1 MADQTKKAETKNQHF
16 VPQFYQRYFSMDKK
30 NIGTYIISSGKNIN
44 SAPIKNQ
51 SSGNYFYSDKME
63 IEKILGE
70 MEGLWKKVIDKV
82 IKSPK
87 GNLSREEKY
96 NLYAFTIIQL
106 GRTSAQANLIQEAV
120 NTRLC
125 TIAKKHLEILRNSEN
140 SDKYKDITDD
150 ELNHISFNFPYPA
163 VLALQTQFQLINTC
177 IDLQFKILI
186 NKTKVSFIT
195 SNNPAAKYSQF
206 LERMGVKNYAL
217 GSRGLQIFIPL
228 TPFIGVMFYDPK
240 CYKLGDRKKNYVE
253 LTQEKDIEELTNMH
267 DEWYKAWMASY
278 GPNEAGMSDEN
289 FLKTEELLKKYNQNT
304 SSKVNSNKKGDN
316 IKKEDS
322 SNNEKEKNS
331 NTNKENSNTKK
342 QSDTKQY
349 SQSEVIR
356 ITNQIQDQID
366 KLKTEKK
373 DYTELKNL
381 KDKWYEKWSVNGNTT
396 ADIPNELSSRTQTE
410 LNKYGIDIKKSENQN
425 GENID
430 ATDED
435 EAEDEDDGLGNPTI
449 LKLITG
455 ALDGIVGILF
465 WLPKMLLLVT
475 LYTAASIIGAIIGG
489 NFSIESIIFNQAIE
503 NPISLISVNFF
514 DKTGSDKDNTNKLIQ
529 ENIAT
534 WYIAIRNI
542 AITILVI
549 VAMYI
554 AIRMLLATTSEKKAQ
569 YKEILIYWV
578 QSLALIFV
586 LHYIMI
592 GIIAIND
599 ALVKALYKAGE
610 QVVAGKNNDIM
621 ETLFGNALKAIKI
634 TTSMAN
640 TFAYMVLCVVTI
652 MFFISYLKRMMTI
665 AFLITIAPL
674 VTVTYSI
681 DKIGDG
687 KSQAL
692 NAWLKEFSYTIL
704 IQPFHCITYLALG
717 SIGTK
722 LLTRNDNFADIFIGI
737 YFLSFI
743 LQSENIVRGIF
754 GIKPNNLG
762 NVIGEVALISA
773 VAGKMEGKTKGG
785 VQYTGDSSTNRFV
798 GGLER
803 SGGQKRTP
811 IRTASNQQPPTN
823 SSSQQAQTSSGE
835 DWYDNYSTTDAR
847 REELNNNPSRTTSE
861 NRELAGINNRTT
873 KQLKKRRLR
882 RAAVH
887 GYVGAS
893 LGVAAA
899 MAKMAIAVA
908 SGDGKAVLA
917 AGFSAKDSITKNMN
931 NAVERASQGDMVD
944 AYKLARKVSPDKDE
958 KYFKD
963 LAKGNISA
971 ANEQEQEFVDRLQK
985 HQNIMDKHG
994 KIDDKNLDN
1003 NTDTLLDNINNGDLD
1018 QHTTAYRAGRWLAR
1032 RKSA

>member
-1 MADQTKKAETKNQHF
+1 MKK
-16 VPQFYQRYFSMDKK
+16 
-30 NIGTYIISSGKNIN
+30 IS
-44 SAPIKNQ
+44 
-51 SSGNYFYSDKME
+51 
-63 IEKILGE
+63 
-70 MEGLWKKVIDKV
+70 
-82 IKSPK
+82 
-87 GNLSREEKY
+87 
-96 NLYAFTIIQL
+96 
-106 GRTSAQANLIQEAV
+106 
-120 NTRLC
+120 
-125 TIAKKHLEILRNSEN
+125 
-140 SDKYKDITDD
+140 
-150 ELNHISFNFPYPA
+150 
-163 VLALQTQFQLINTC
+163 
-177 IDLQFKILI
+177 KILI
-186 NKTKVSFIT
+186 ILITICMLTIASFTKDVRGATYDRGEIATLATTIQKAIDDNKV
-195 SNNPAAKYSQF
+195 
-206 LERMGVKNYAL
+206 
-217 GSRGLQIFIPL
+217 
-228 TPFIGVMFYDPK
+228 
-240 CYKLGDRKKNYVE
+240 
-253 LTQEKDIEELTNMH
+253 KDIVVKENLQGYVTSINNTATQQTGNTVEIDEETIN
-267 DEWYKAWMASY
+267 EVKRMA
-278 GPNEAGMSDEN
+278 
-289 FLKTEELLKKYNQNT
+289 EEQ
-304 SSKVNSNKKGDN
+304 G
-316 IKKEDS
+316 II
-322 SNNEKEKNS
+322 KNS
-331 NTNKENSNTKK
+331 TNTNKNNKVSLPEKVNPNDPNSPIRAPGSLNLVYPNDPMYKFYAGLINPKLTAKQISNQQEYIKK
-342 QSDTKQY
+342 QMDSTKDPALKVELQNKY
-349 SQSEVIR
+349 DELDKKKSEATV
-356 ITNQIQDQID
+356 
-366 KLKTEKK
+366 
-373 DYTELKNL
+373 
-381 KDKWYEKWSVNGNTT
+381 SSSGT
-396 ADIPNELSSRTQTE
+396 AEIPEE
-410 LNKYGIDIKKSENQN
+410 LNKSINDTLNKAREEES
-425 GENID
+425 
-430 ATDED
+430 DED

-610 QVVAGKNNDIM
+610 QVIAGKNNDIM

-785 VQYTGDSSTNRFV
+785 VQYTGDSATNRFV

-811 IRTASNQQPPTN
+811 IRTASNQQPPTKQPSTKQPPEKQPPKKSPEKQPSEKQPPEKSPEKEPPKQSPEKEPPTN
-823 SSSQQAQTSSGE
+823 SSSQQAPTSGGE

-861 NRELAGINNRTT
+861 NRELTGINNRTT

>member
-1 MADQTKKAETKNQHF
+1 MKK
-16 VPQFYQRYFSMDKK
+16 
-30 NIGTYIISSGKNIN
+30 IS
-44 SAPIKNQ
+44 
-51 SSGNYFYSDKME
+51 
-63 IEKILGE
+63 
-70 MEGLWKKVIDKV
+70 
-82 IKSPK
+82 
-87 GNLSREEKY
+87 
-96 NLYAFTIIQL
+96 
-106 GRTSAQANLIQEAV
+106 
-120 NTRLC
+120 
-125 TIAKKHLEILRNSEN
+125 
-140 SDKYKDITDD
+140 
-150 ELNHISFNFPYPA
+150 
-163 VLALQTQFQLINTC
+163 
-177 IDLQFKILI
+177 KILI
-186 NKTKVSFIT
+186 ILITICMLTIASFTKDVRGATYDRGEIATLATTIQKAIDDNKVKDIVVKENLQGYVTSINNTATQQTGNTVEIDEETINEVKRMAEEQGIIKNSTNTNKNNKVSL
-195 SNNPAAKYSQF
+195 P
-206 LERMGVKNYAL
+206 E
-217 GSRGLQIFIPL
+217 
-228 TPFIGVMFYDPK
+228 
-240 CYKLGDRKKNYVE
+240 
-253 LTQEKDIEELTNMH
+253 
-267 DEWYKAWMASY
+267 
-278 GPNEAGMSDEN
+278 
-289 FLKTEELLKKYNQNT
+289 
-304 SSKVNSNKKGDN
+304 KVNPNDPNSPIRAPGSLNLVYPNDPMYKFYAGLINPKLTAKQISNQQEN
-316 IKKEDS
+316 IKKQMDS
-322 SNNEKEKNS
+322 
-331 NTNKENSNTKK
+331 TKDPALK
-342 QSDTKQY
+342 VELQKKYDELDKKK
-349 SQSEVIR
+349 SEATV
-356 ITNQIQDQID
+356 
-366 KLKTEKK
+366 
-373 DYTELKNL
+373 
-381 KDKWYEKWSVNGNTT
+381 SSSGT
-396 ADIPNELSSRTQTE
+396 AEIPEE
-410 LNKYGIDIKKSENQN
+410 LNKSINDTLNKAREEES
-425 GENID
+425 
-430 ATDED
+430 DED

-621 ETLFGNALKAIKI
+621 ETLFVNALKAIKI

-717 SIGTK
+717 SIGTQ

-811 IRTASNQQPPTN
+811 IRTAPKQQPPTKQPPEKQPPKK
-823 SSSQQAQTSSGE
+823 SPEKEPPKKSPEKQPPTSSGD

-847 REELNNNPSRTTSE
+847 RETLNNNSSRTPAE
-861 NRELAGINNRTT
+861 NRELSGINNRTT

-958 KYFKD
+958 NYFKD

-994 KIDDKNLDN
+994 KIDDKKLDN
-1003 NTDTLLDNINNGDLD
+1003 HTDQLLDNINKGDLD

>member
-1 MADQTKKAETKNQHF
+1 MKK
-16 VPQFYQRYFSMDKK
+16 
-30 NIGTYIISSGKNIN
+30 IS
-44 SAPIKNQ
+44 
-51 SSGNYFYSDKME
+51 
-63 IEKILGE
+63 
-70 MEGLWKKVIDKV
+70 
-82 IKSPK
+82 
-87 GNLSREEKY
+87 
-96 NLYAFTIIQL
+96 
-106 GRTSAQANLIQEAV
+106 
-120 NTRLC
+120 
-125 TIAKKHLEILRNSEN
+125 
-140 SDKYKDITDD
+140 
-150 ELNHISFNFPYPA
+150 
-163 VLALQTQFQLINTC
+163 
-177 IDLQFKILI
+177 KILI
-186 NKTKVSFIT
+186 ILITTFMLVLSTIINGSKVEASSWQYVDQLQPVDT
-195 SNNPAAKYSQF
+195 SLSAAAAQQ
-206 LERMGVKNYAL
+206 GTTD
-217 GSRGLQIFIPL
+217 GSGLKEIKKK
-228 TPFIGVMFYDPK
+228 DPK
-240 CYKLGDRKKNYVE
+240 KIIELEKKSQIPGTARLGKKQDKLPEPK
-253 LTQEKDIEELTNMH
+253 TAEELKEIRETGQQIRENV
-267 DEWYKAWMASY
+267 ENAES
-278 GPNEAGMSDEN
+278 NEDG
-289 FLKTEELLKKYNQNT
+289 
-304 SSKVNSNKKGDN
+304 
-316 IKKEDS
+316 
-322 SNNEKEKNS
+322 
-331 NTNKENSNTKK
+331 
-342 QSDTKQY
+342 
-349 SQSEVIR
+349 
-356 ITNQIQDQID
+356 
-366 KLKTEKK
+366 
-373 DYTELKNL
+373 
-381 KDKWYEKWSVNGNTT
+381 
-396 ADIPNELSSRTQTE
+396 
-410 LNKYGIDIKKSENQN
+410 
-425 GENID
+425 
-430 ATDED
+430 D
-435 EAEDEDDGLGNPTI
+435 EAKDEDDGLGEPTI
-449 LKLITG
+449 LNLITG

-514 DKTGSDKDNTNKLIQ
+514 DRTGSDKDNTNKLIQ

-621 ETLFGNALKAIKI
+621 ETLFVNALKAIKI

-785 VQYTGDSSTNRFV
+785 VQYTGDSATNRFV

-811 IRTASNQQPPTN
+811 IRTASNQQPPTKQPSTKQPPTNQPPTN
-823 SSSQQAQTSSGE
+823 SSSQQAPTNQPPTNSSSQQAPTNQPPTNQPPTNSSSQQAPTSSGD

-994 KIDDKNLDN
+994 KIDDKKLDN
-1003 NTDTLLDNINNGDLD
+1003 HTDQLLDNINSGDLD

>member
-1 MADQTKKAETKNQHF
+1 MKK
-16 VPQFYQRYFSMDKK
+16 
-30 NIGTYIISSGKNIN
+30 IS
-44 SAPIKNQ
+44 
-51 SSGNYFYSDKME
+51 
-63 IEKILGE
+63 
-70 MEGLWKKVIDKV
+70 
-82 IKSPK
+82 
-87 GNLSREEKY
+87 
-96 NLYAFTIIQL
+96 
-106 GRTSAQANLIQEAV
+106 
-120 NTRLC
+120 
-125 TIAKKHLEILRNSEN
+125 
-140 SDKYKDITDD
+140 
-150 ELNHISFNFPYPA
+150 
-163 VLALQTQFQLINTC
+163 
-177 IDLQFKILI
+177 KILI
-186 NKTKVSFIT
+186 VLIIIIMISISSVICNNKVFAMQTYTKDQ
-195 SNNPAAKYSQF
+195 AKAKVDEIKALIKEAETNKIKAPGLENAKAIYSRVETNAIQ
-206 LERMGVKNYAL
+206 Y
-217 GSRGLQIFIPL
+217 GSD
-228 TPFIGVMFYDPK
+228 TVYD
-240 CYKLGDRKKNYVE
+240 NE
-253 LTQEKDIEELTNMH
+253 EKEIEEAIN
-267 DEWYKAWMASY
+267 
-278 GPNEAGMSDEN
+278 
-289 FLKTEELLKKYNQNT
+289 KYNQE
-304 SSKVNSNKKGDN
+304 KAKLN
-316 IKKEDS
+316 IKDTPKE
-322 SNNEKEKNS
+322 
-331 NTNKENSNTKK
+331 NTNKQSTNTKKDNNIVIYSQAEMTKLISDFDTAIQEMKDEGKDTYDITMKRQYWYDKWADNGYTTVETTKDEISKTKKMFENSNVKPRIVS
-342 QSDTKQY
+342 SDG
-349 SQSEVIR
+349 
-356 ITNQIQDQID
+356 
-366 KLKTEKK
+366 
-373 DYTELKNL
+373 
-381 KDKWYEKWSVNGNTT
+381 KDKGV
-396 ADIPNELSSRTQTE
+396 TE
-410 LNKYGIDIKKSENQN
+410 
-425 GENID
+425 ENI
-430 ATDED
+430 DED
-435 EAEDEDDGLGNPTI
+435 EAEDEDDGLGKPTI

-610 QVVAGKNNDIM
+610 QVIAGKNNDIM
-621 ETLFGNALKAIKI
+621 ETLFVNALKAIKI

-717 SIGTK
+717 SIGTQ

-811 IRTASNQQPPTN
+811 IRTASNQQPPTKQPSTKQPPEKQPPKKSPEKEPPKKSPEKQPPEKSPEKEPPTKEAPTNQAPTN
-823 SSSQQAQTSSGE
+823 SPSQQAPTSSGE

-861 NRELAGINNRTT
+861 NRELTGINNRTT

>member
-1 MADQTKKAETKNQHF
+1 MKK
-16 VPQFYQRYFSMDKK
+16 
-30 NIGTYIISSGKNIN
+30 IS
-44 SAPIKNQ
+44 
-51 SSGNYFYSDKME
+51 
-63 IEKILGE
+63 
-70 MEGLWKKVIDKV
+70 
-82 IKSPK
+82 
-87 GNLSREEKY
+87 
-96 NLYAFTIIQL
+96 
-106 GRTSAQANLIQEAV
+106 
-120 NTRLC
+120 
-125 TIAKKHLEILRNSEN
+125 
-140 SDKYKDITDD
+140 
-150 ELNHISFNFPYPA
+150 
-163 VLALQTQFQLINTC
+163 
-177 IDLQFKILI
+177 KILI
-186 NKTKVSFIT
+186 ILITICMLTIASFTKDVRGATYDRGEIATLATTIQKAIDDNKVKDIVVKENLQGYVTSINNTATQQTGNTVEIDEETINEVKRMAEEQGIIKNSTNTNKNNKVSL
-195 SNNPAAKYSQF
+195 P
-206 LERMGVKNYAL
+206 E
-217 GSRGLQIFIPL
+217 
-228 TPFIGVMFYDPK
+228 
-240 CYKLGDRKKNYVE
+240 
-253 LTQEKDIEELTNMH
+253 
-267 DEWYKAWMASY
+267 
-278 GPNEAGMSDEN
+278 
-289 FLKTEELLKKYNQNT
+289 
-304 SSKVNSNKKGDN
+304 KVNPNDPNSPIRAPGSLNLVYPNDPMYKFYAGLINPKLTAKQISNQQEN
-316 IKKEDS
+316 IKKQMDS
-322 SNNEKEKNS
+322 
-331 NTNKENSNTKK
+331 TKDPALK
-342 QSDTKQY
+342 VELQKKYDELDKKK
-349 SQSEVIR
+349 SEATV
-356 ITNQIQDQID
+356 
-366 KLKTEKK
+366 
-373 DYTELKNL
+373 
-381 KDKWYEKWSVNGNTT
+381 SSSGT
-396 ADIPNELSSRTQTE
+396 AEIPEE
-410 LNKYGIDIKKSENQN
+410 LNKSINDTLNKAREEES
-425 GENID
+425 
-430 ATDED
+430 DED

-717 SIGTK
+717 SIGTQ

-811 IRTASNQQPPTN
+811 IRTASNQQPPTKQPSTKQPPEKQPQKKSPEKQPQKKSPEKEPPTKSPEKEPPTKESPTNQPPTN
-823 SSSQQAQTSSGE
+823 SSSQQAPTSSGE

-861 NRELAGINNRTT
+861 NRELTGINNRTT

>member
-1 MADQTKKAETKNQHF
+1 MKK
-16 VPQFYQRYFSMDKK
+16 
-30 NIGTYIISSGKNIN
+30 IS
-44 SAPIKNQ
+44 
-51 SSGNYFYSDKME
+51 
-63 IEKILGE
+63 
-70 MEGLWKKVIDKV
+70 
-82 IKSPK
+82 
-87 GNLSREEKY
+87 
-96 NLYAFTIIQL
+96 
-106 GRTSAQANLIQEAV
+106 
-120 NTRLC
+120 
-125 TIAKKHLEILRNSEN
+125 
-140 SDKYKDITDD
+140 
-150 ELNHISFNFPYPA
+150 
-163 VLALQTQFQLINTC
+163 
-177 IDLQFKILI
+177 KILI
-186 NKTKVSFIT
+186 VLIIIIMISISSVICNNKVFAMQTYTKDQ
-195 SNNPAAKYSQF
+195 AKAKVD
-206 LERMGVKNYAL
+206 EIKAL
-217 GSRGLQIFIPL
+217 
-228 TPFIGVMFYDPK
+228 
-240 CYKLGDRKKNYVE
+240 
-253 LTQEKDIEELTNMH
+253 IEEAKTNKI
-267 DEWYKAWMASY
+267 KAPGLENAKAIYSRVETNAIQY
-278 GPNEAGMSDEN
+278 GSDTVYDNEE
-289 FLKTEELLKKYNQNT
+289 KEIEEAINKYNQE
-304 SSKVNSNKKGDN
+304 KAKLN
-316 IKKEDS
+316 IKDTPKE
-322 SNNEKEKNS
+322 
-331 NTNKENSNTKK
+331 NTNKQSTNTKKDNNIVIYSQAEMTKLISDFDTAIQEMKDQGKDTYDITMKRQYWYDKWADNGYTTVETTKDEISKTKKMFENSNVKPRIVS
-342 QSDTKQY
+342 SDG
-349 SQSEVIR
+349 
-356 ITNQIQDQID
+356 
-366 KLKTEKK
+366 
-373 DYTELKNL
+373 
-381 KDKWYEKWSVNGNTT
+381 KDKGV
-396 ADIPNELSSRTQTE
+396 TE
-410 LNKYGIDIKKSENQN
+410 
-425 GENID
+425 ENIYE
-430 ATDED
+430 DED
-435 EAEDEDDGLGNPTI
+435 EAEDEDDGLGKPTI

-621 ETLFGNALKAIKI
+621 ETLFVNALKAIKI

-717 SIGTK
+717 SIGTQ

-811 IRTASNQQPPTN
+811 IRTAPKQQPPTKQPPEKQPPTKQPPEKQPPKK
-823 SSSQQAQTSSGE
+823 SPEKEPPKKSPEKQPPTSSGD

-847 REELNNNPSRTTSE
+847 RETLNNNSSRTPAE
-861 NRELAGINNRTT
+861 NRELSGINNRTT

-958 KYFKD
+958 NYFKD

-994 KIDDKNLDN
+994 KIDDKKLDN
-1003 NTDTLLDNINNGDLD
+1003 HTDQLLDNINKGDLD

>member
-1 MADQTKKAETKNQHF
+1 MKK
-16 VPQFYQRYFSMDKK
+16 
-30 NIGTYIISSGKNIN
+30 IS
-44 SAPIKNQ
+44 
-51 SSGNYFYSDKME
+51 
-63 IEKILGE
+63 
-70 MEGLWKKVIDKV
+70 
-82 IKSPK
+82 
-87 GNLSREEKY
+87 
-96 NLYAFTIIQL
+96 
-106 GRTSAQANLIQEAV
+106 
-120 NTRLC
+120 
-125 TIAKKHLEILRNSEN
+125 
-140 SDKYKDITDD
+140 
-150 ELNHISFNFPYPA
+150 
-163 VLALQTQFQLINTC
+163 
-177 IDLQFKILI
+177 KILI
-186 NKTKVSFIT
+186 ILITICMLIIASFTKDVRGATYDKGEIAGLATEIQKAINDNKV
-195 SNNPAAKYSQF
+195 
-206 LERMGVKNYAL
+206 
-217 GSRGLQIFIPL
+217 
-228 TPFIGVMFYDPK
+228 
-240 CYKLGDRKKNYVE
+240 
-253 LTQEKDIEELTNMH
+253 KDIVVRQNLQLYVDSINNTATEQPGDTIEINEETIN
-267 DEWYKAWMASY
+267 EVKRMA
-278 GPNEAGMSDEN
+278 
-289 FLKTEELLKKYNQNT
+289 EEQ
-304 SSKVNSNKKGDN
+304 G
-316 IKKEDS
+316 II
-322 SNNEKEKNS
+322 KNS
-331 NTNKENSNTKK
+331 TNTNKNNKVSLPEKVNPNDPNSPIRAPGSLNLVYPNDPMYKFYAGLINPKLTAKQISNQQEYIKK
-342 QSDTKQY
+342 QMDSTKDPALKVELQKKY
-349 SQSEVIR
+349 DELDKKKSEATV
-356 ITNQIQDQID
+356 
-366 KLKTEKK
+366 
-373 DYTELKNL
+373 
-381 KDKWYEKWSVNGNTT
+381 SSSGT
-396 ADIPNELSSRTQTE
+396 AEIPEE
-410 LNKYGIDIKKSENQN
+410 LNKSINDTLNKAREEES
-425 GENID
+425 
-430 ATDED
+430 DED

-610 QVVAGKNNDIM
+610 QVIAGKNNDIM

-717 SIGTK
+717 SIGTQ

-785 VQYTGDSSTNRFV
+785 VQYTGDSATNRFM

-811 IRTASNQQPPTN
+811 IRTAQNQQPPRSQPSRNQPPRNQPQSNQPQSNQPPTN
-823 SSSQQAQTSSGE
+823 QPPTNQPPRNQPPTNQPPTNQPQNPPQAQPTSTPNGN
-835 DWYDNYSTTDAR
+835 DWYDNYSVTDAR
-847 REELNNNPSRTTSE
+847 RETLNNNPSRTPAE
-861 NRELAGINNRTT
+861 NRELSGINNRTT
-873 KQLKKRRLR
+873 QQLKKRRLR

-887 GYVGAS
+887 GYAGAS

-963 LAKGNISA
+963 LAKGNINA

-994 KIDDKNLDN
+994 KIDDKKIDDH
-1003 NTDTLLDNINNGDLD
+1003 TDQLLDNINHGDLD

>member
-1 MADQTKKAETKNQHF
+1 MKK
-16 VPQFYQRYFSMDKK
+16 
-30 NIGTYIISSGKNIN
+30 IS
-44 SAPIKNQ
+44 
-51 SSGNYFYSDKME
+51 
-63 IEKILGE
+63 
-70 MEGLWKKVIDKV
+70 
-82 IKSPK
+82 
-87 GNLSREEKY
+87 
-96 NLYAFTIIQL
+96 
-106 GRTSAQANLIQEAV
+106 
-120 NTRLC
+120 
-125 TIAKKHLEILRNSEN
+125 
-140 SDKYKDITDD
+140 
-150 ELNHISFNFPYPA
+150 
-163 VLALQTQFQLINTC
+163 
-177 IDLQFKILI
+177 KILI
-186 NKTKVSFIT
+186 ILITICMLTIASFTKDVRGATYDKGEIAGLATEIQKAINDNKV
-195 SNNPAAKYSQF
+195 
-206 LERMGVKNYAL
+206 
-217 GSRGLQIFIPL
+217 
-228 TPFIGVMFYDPK
+228 
-240 CYKLGDRKKNYVE
+240 
-253 LTQEKDIEELTNMH
+253 KDIVVRQNLQLYVDSINNTATEQPGDTIEINEETIN
-267 DEWYKAWMASY
+267 EVKRMA
-278 GPNEAGMSDEN
+278 
-289 FLKTEELLKKYNQNT
+289 EEQ
-304 SSKVNSNKKGDN
+304 G
-316 IKKEDS
+316 II
-322 SNNEKEKNS
+322 KNS
-331 NTNKENSNTKK
+331 TNTNKNNKVSLPEKVNPNDPNSPIRAPGSLNLVYPNDPMYKFYAGLINPKLTSKQISNQQEYIKK
-342 QSDTKQY
+342 QMDSTKDPALKVELQKKY
-349 SQSEVIR
+349 DELDKKKSEATV
-356 ITNQIQDQID
+356 
-366 KLKTEKK
+366 
-373 DYTELKNL
+373 
-381 KDKWYEKWSVNGNTT
+381 SSSGT
-396 ADIPNELSSRTQTE
+396 AEIPEE
-410 LNKYGIDIKKSENQN
+410 LNKSINDTLNKAREEES
-425 GENID
+425 
-430 ATDED
+430 DED

-475 LYTAASIIGAIIGG
+475 LYTAASIIGVIIGG
-489 NFSIESIIFNQAIE
+489 NFSIESIIFNQAID

-610 QVVAGKNNDIM
+610 QVIAGKNNDIM

-717 SIGTK
+717 SIGTQ

-811 IRTASNQQPPTN
+811 IRTASNQQPPTKQPPTKQPSTKQPPEKQPPKKSPEKQPSEKQPPEKSPEKQPPTNQPPTNQPPTN
-823 SSSQQAQTSSGE
+823 SSSQQSQTSSGE

-847 REELNNNPSRTTSE
+847 REELNNNPSRTNSE
-861 NRELAGINNRTT
+861 NRELTGINNRTT

>member
-1 MADQTKKAETKNQHF
+1 MKK
-16 VPQFYQRYFSMDKK
+16 
-30 NIGTYIISSGKNIN
+30 IS
-44 SAPIKNQ
+44 
-51 SSGNYFYSDKME
+51 
-63 IEKILGE
+63 
-70 MEGLWKKVIDKV
+70 
-82 IKSPK
+82 
-87 GNLSREEKY
+87 
-96 NLYAFTIIQL
+96 
-106 GRTSAQANLIQEAV
+106 
-120 NTRLC
+120 
-125 TIAKKHLEILRNSEN
+125 
-140 SDKYKDITDD
+140 
-150 ELNHISFNFPYPA
+150 
-163 VLALQTQFQLINTC
+163 
-177 IDLQFKILI
+177 KILI
-186 NKTKVSFIT
+186 ILITICMLTIASFTKDVRGATYDRGEIATLATTIQKAIDDNKVKDIVVKENLQGYVTSINNTATQQTGNTVEIDEETINEVKRMAEEQGIIKNSTNTNKNNKVSL
-195 SNNPAAKYSQF
+195 P
-206 LERMGVKNYAL
+206 E
-217 GSRGLQIFIPL
+217 
-228 TPFIGVMFYDPK
+228 
-240 CYKLGDRKKNYVE
+240 
-253 LTQEKDIEELTNMH
+253 
-267 DEWYKAWMASY
+267 
-278 GPNEAGMSDEN
+278 
-289 FLKTEELLKKYNQNT
+289 
-304 SSKVNSNKKGDN
+304 KVNPNDPNSPIRAPGSLNLVYPNDPMYKFYAGLINPKLTAKQISNQQEN
-316 IKKEDS
+316 IKKQMDS
-322 SNNEKEKNS
+322 
-331 NTNKENSNTKK
+331 TKDPALK
-342 QSDTKQY
+342 VELQKKYDELDKKK
-349 SQSEVIR
+349 SEATV
-356 ITNQIQDQID
+356 
-366 KLKTEKK
+366 
-373 DYTELKNL
+373 
-381 KDKWYEKWSVNGNTT
+381 SSSGT
-396 ADIPNELSSRTQTE
+396 AEIPEE
-410 LNKYGIDIKKSENQN
+410 LNKSINDTLNKAREEES
-425 GENID
+425 
-430 ATDED
+430 DED

-621 ETLFGNALKAIKI
+621 ETLFVNALKAIKI

-717 SIGTK
+717 SIGTQ

-811 IRTASNQQPPTN
+811 IRTAPKQQPPTKQPPEKQPPTKQPPEKQPPKK
-823 SSSQQAQTSSGE
+823 SPEKEPPKKSPEKQPPTSSGD

-847 REELNNNPSRTTSE
+847 RETLNNNSSRTPAE
-861 NRELAGINNRTT
+861 NRELSGINNRTT

-958 KYFKD
+958 NYFKD

-994 KIDDKNLDN
+994 KIDDKKLDN
-1003 NTDTLLDNINNGDLD
+1003 HTDQLLDNINKGDLD

>member
-1 MADQTKKAETKNQHF
+1 MKK
-16 VPQFYQRYFSMDKK
+16 
-30 NIGTYIISSGKNIN
+30 IS
-44 SAPIKNQ
+44 
-51 SSGNYFYSDKME
+51 
-63 IEKILGE
+63 
-70 MEGLWKKVIDKV
+70 
-82 IKSPK
+82 
-87 GNLSREEKY
+87 
-96 NLYAFTIIQL
+96 
-106 GRTSAQANLIQEAV
+106 
-120 NTRLC
+120 
-125 TIAKKHLEILRNSEN
+125 
-140 SDKYKDITDD
+140 
-150 ELNHISFNFPYPA
+150 
-163 VLALQTQFQLINTC
+163 
-177 IDLQFKILI
+177 KILI
-186 NKTKVSFIT
+186 VLIIIIMISISSVICNNKVFAMQTYTKDQ
-195 SNNPAAKYSQF
+195 AKAKVD
-206 LERMGVKNYAL
+206 EIKAL
-217 GSRGLQIFIPL
+217 
-228 TPFIGVMFYDPK
+228 
-240 CYKLGDRKKNYVE
+240 
-253 LTQEKDIEELTNMH
+253 IEEAKTNKI
-267 DEWYKAWMASY
+267 KAPGLENAKAIYSRVETNAIQY
-278 GPNEAGMSDEN
+278 GSDTVYDNEE
-289 FLKTEELLKKYNQNT
+289 KEIEEAINKYNQE
-304 SSKVNSNKKGDN
+304 KAKLN
-316 IKKEDS
+316 IKDTPKE
-322 SNNEKEKNS
+322 
-331 NTNKENSNTKK
+331 NTNKQSTNTKKDNNIVIYSQAEMTKLISDFDTAIQEMKDQGKDTYDITMKRQYWYDKWADNGYTTVETTKDEISKTKKMFENSNVKPRIVS
-342 QSDTKQY
+342 SDG
-349 SQSEVIR
+349 
-356 ITNQIQDQID
+356 
-366 KLKTEKK
+366 
-373 DYTELKNL
+373 
-381 KDKWYEKWSVNGNTT
+381 KDKGV
-396 ADIPNELSSRTQTE
+396 TE
-410 LNKYGIDIKKSENQN
+410 
-425 GENID
+425 ENID
-430 ATDED
+430 EDED
-435 EAEDEDDGLGNPTI
+435 EAEDEEDGLGKPTI

-621 ETLFGNALKAIKI
+621 ETLFVNALKAIKI

-640 TFAYMVLCVVTI
+640 TFAYMVLCIVTI

-717 SIGTK
+717 SIGTQ

-811 IRTASNQQPPTN
+811 IRTAPKQQPPTKQPPEKQPPTKQPPEKQPPKK
-823 SSSQQAQTSSGE
+823 SPEKEPPKKSPEKQPPTSSGD

-847 REELNNNPSRTTSE
+847 RETLNNNSSRTPAE
-861 NRELAGINNRTT
+861 NRELSGINNRTT

-958 KYFKD
+958 NYFKD

-994 KIDDKNLDN
+994 KIDDKKLDN
-1003 NTDTLLDNINNGDLD
+1003 HTDQLLDNINKGDLD

>member
-1 MADQTKKAETKNQHF
+1 MKK
-16 VPQFYQRYFSMDKK
+16 
-30 NIGTYIISSGKNIN
+30 IS
-44 SAPIKNQ
+44 
-51 SSGNYFYSDKME
+51 
-63 IEKILGE
+63 
-70 MEGLWKKVIDKV
+70 
-82 IKSPK
+82 
-87 GNLSREEKY
+87 
-96 NLYAFTIIQL
+96 
-106 GRTSAQANLIQEAV
+106 
-120 NTRLC
+120 
-125 TIAKKHLEILRNSEN
+125 
-140 SDKYKDITDD
+140 
-150 ELNHISFNFPYPA
+150 
-163 VLALQTQFQLINTC
+163 
-177 IDLQFKILI
+177 KILI
-186 NKTKVSFIT
+186 VLIIIIMISISSVICNNKVFAMQTYTKDQ
-195 SNNPAAKYSQF
+195 AKAKVDEIKALIKEAETNKIKAPELENAKAIYSRVETNAIQ
-206 LERMGVKNYAL
+206 Y
-217 GSRGLQIFIPL
+217 GSD
-228 TPFIGVMFYDPK
+228 TVYD
-240 CYKLGDRKKNYVE
+240 NE
-253 LTQEKDIEELTNMH
+253 EKEIEEAIN
-267 DEWYKAWMASY
+267 
-278 GPNEAGMSDEN
+278 
-289 FLKTEELLKKYNQNT
+289 KYNQE
-304 SSKVNSNKKGDN
+304 KAKLN
-316 IKKEDS
+316 IKDTPKE
-322 SNNEKEKNS
+322 
-331 NTNKENSNTKK
+331 NTNKQSTNTKKDNNIVIYSQAEMTKLISDFDTAIQEMKDQGKDTYDITMKRQYWYDKWADNGYTTVETTKDEISKTKKMFENSNVKPRIVS
-342 QSDTKQY
+342 SDG
-349 SQSEVIR
+349 
-356 ITNQIQDQID
+356 
-366 KLKTEKK
+366 
-373 DYTELKNL
+373 
-381 KDKWYEKWSVNGNTT
+381 KDKGV
-396 ADIPNELSSRTQTE
+396 TE
-410 LNKYGIDIKKSENQN
+410 
-425 GENID
+425 ENID
-430 ATDED
+430 
-435 EAEDEDDGLGNPTI
+435 EDEDDGLGKPTI

-621 ETLFGNALKAIKI
+621 ETLFVNALKAIKI

-717 SIGTK
+717 SIGTQ

-811 IRTASNQQPPTN
+811 IRTAPKQQPPTKQPPEKQPPTKQPPEKQPPKK
-823 SSSQQAQTSSGE
+823 SPEKEPPKKSPEKQPPTSSGD

-847 REELNNNPSRTTSE
+847 RETLNNNSSRTPAE
-861 NRELAGINNRTT
+861 NRELSGINNRTT

-958 KYFKD
+958 NYFKD

-994 KIDDKNLDN
+994 KIDDKKLDN
-1003 NTDTLLDNINNGDLD
+1003 HTDQLLDNINKGDLD

>member
-1 MADQTKKAETKNQHF
+1 MKKISKILIILITICMLTIASFTKDVRGAGDYKNYDTQ
-16 VPQFYQRYFSMDKK
+16 YIEDK
-30 NIGTYIISSGKNIN
+30 I
-44 SAPIKNQ
+44 
-51 SSGNYFYSDKME
+51 DE
-63 IEKILGE
+63 IEK
-70 MEGLWKKVIDKV
+70 
-82 IKSPK
+82 
-87 GNLSREEKY
+87 
-96 NLYAFTIIQL
+96 
-106 GRTSAQANLIQEAV
+106 AQA
-120 NTRLC
+120 
-125 TIAKKHLEILRNSEN
+125 IAT
-140 SDKYKDITDD
+140 DK
-150 ELNHISFNFPYPA
+150 
-163 VLALQTQFQLINTC
+163 
-177 IDLQFKILI
+177 
-186 NKTKVSFIT
+186 
-195 SNNPAAKYSQF
+195 
-206 LERMGVKNYAL
+206 
-217 GSRGLQIFIPL
+217 
-228 TPFIGVMFYDPK
+228 
-240 CYKLGDRKKNYVE
+240 
-253 LTQEKDIEELTNMH
+253 KDIEELTNMH

-811 IRTASNQQPPTN
+811 IRTASNQQPPTKQPSTKQPPEKQPPKKSPEKEPPKKSPEKEPPKKSPEKEPPTNQPPTN

>member
-1 MADQTKKAETKNQHF
+1 MKK
-16 VPQFYQRYFSMDKK
+16 
-30 NIGTYIISSGKNIN
+30 IS
-44 SAPIKNQ
+44 
-51 SSGNYFYSDKME
+51 
-63 IEKILGE
+63 
-70 MEGLWKKVIDKV
+70 
-82 IKSPK
+82 
-87 GNLSREEKY
+87 
-96 NLYAFTIIQL
+96 
-106 GRTSAQANLIQEAV
+106 
-120 NTRLC
+120 
-125 TIAKKHLEILRNSEN
+125 
-140 SDKYKDITDD
+140 
-150 ELNHISFNFPYPA
+150 
-163 VLALQTQFQLINTC
+163 
-177 IDLQFKILI
+177 KILI
-186 NKTKVSFIT
+186 VLIIIIMISISSVICNNKVFAMQTYTKDQ
-195 SNNPAAKYSQF
+195 AKAKVD
-206 LERMGVKNYAL
+206 EIKAL
-217 GSRGLQIFIPL
+217 
-228 TPFIGVMFYDPK
+228 
-240 CYKLGDRKKNYVE
+240 
-253 LTQEKDIEELTNMH
+253 IEEAKTNKI
-267 DEWYKAWMASY
+267 KAPGLENAKAIYSRVETNAIQY
-278 GPNEAGMSDEN
+278 GSDTVYDNEE
-289 FLKTEELLKKYNQNT
+289 KEIEEAINKYNQE
-304 SSKVNSNKKGDN
+304 KAKLN
-316 IKKEDS
+316 IKDTPKE
-322 SNNEKEKNS
+322 
-331 NTNKENSNTKK
+331 NTNKQSTNTKKDNNIVIYSQAEMTKLISDFDTAIQEMKDQGKDTYDITMKRQYWYDKWADNGYTTVETTKDEISKTKKMFENSNVKPRIVS
-342 QSDTKQY
+342 SDG
-349 SQSEVIR
+349 
-356 ITNQIQDQID
+356 
-366 KLKTEKK
+366 
-373 DYTELKNL
+373 
-381 KDKWYEKWSVNGNTT
+381 KDKGV
-396 ADIPNELSSRTQTE
+396 TE
-410 LNKYGIDIKKSENQN
+410 
-425 GENID
+425 ENID
-430 ATDED
+430 EDED
-435 EAEDEDDGLGNPTI
+435 EAEDEDDGLGKPTI

-621 ETLFGNALKAIKI
+621 ETLFVNALKAIKI

-717 SIGTK
+717 SIGTQ

-811 IRTASNQQPPTN
+811 IRTAPKQQPPTKQPPEKQPPTKQPPEKQPPKK
-823 SSSQQAQTSSGE
+823 SPEKEPPKKSPEKQAPTSSGD

-847 REELNNNPSRTTSE
+847 RETLNNNSSRTPAE
-861 NRELAGINNRTT
+861 NRELSGINNRTT

-994 KIDDKNLDN
+994 KIDDKKLDN
-1003 NTDTLLDNINNGDLD
+1003 HTDQLLDNINSGDLD

>member
-1 MADQTKKAETKNQHF
+1 MKKISKIVIILITIN
-16 VPQFYQRYFSMDKK
+16 VL
-30 NIGTYIISSGKNIN
+30 IISSIISWNTVEASDHMTITDIKTQEKAKEAQINKNKENNKLEYKTDDMIKFIDALQTDVN
-44 SAPIKNQ
+44 S
-51 SSGNYFYSDKME
+51 
-63 IEKILGE
+63 
-70 MEGLWKKVIDKV
+70 
-82 IKSPK
+82 
-87 GNLSREEKY
+87 
-96 NLYAFTIIQL
+96 
-106 GRTSAQANLIQEAV
+106 
-120 NTRLC
+120 
-125 TIAKKHLEILRNSEN
+125 
-140 SDKYKDITDD
+140 ITDD
-150 ELNHISFNFPYPA
+150 ITKKTILQGYVDSLRETNQSAINSSQTTVKIDKTTINGLEREIQGTNIKLSIKGKEITNSSQANNLTTTNNKPTFFPKKLYPNDPNSPI
-163 VLALQTQFQLINTC
+163 QI
-177 IDLQFKILI
+177 
-186 NKTKVSFIT
+186 
-195 SNNPAAKYSQF
+195 SQF
-206 LERMGVKNYAL
+206 PLEIVKPGDPMYNFYSNMISPKMTADQIKNKIKDL
-217 GSRGLQIFIPL
+217 DDRIASNSDDTIKKKLEEEKGKWEKKLTEATLSSNGSVQIS
-228 TPFIGVMFYDPK
+228 
-240 CYKLGDRKKNYVE
+240 
-253 LTQEKDIEELTNMH
+253 EELMNSTN
-267 DEWYKAWMASY
+267 
-278 GPNEAGMSDEN
+278 NVV
-289 FLKTEELLKKYNQNT
+289 NQDNT
-304 SSKVNSNKKGDN
+304 S
-316 IKKEDS
+316 
-322 SNNEKEKNS
+322 KN
-331 NTNKENSNTKK
+331 
-342 QSDTKQY
+342 Q
-349 SQSEVIR
+349 
-356 ITNQIQDQID
+356 QD
-366 KLKTEKK
+366 
-373 DYTELKNL
+373 
-381 KDKWYEKWSVNGNTT
+381 
-396 ADIPNELSSRTQTE
+396 
-410 LNKYGIDIKKSENQN
+410 
-425 GENID
+425 
-430 ATDED
+430 DE
-435 EAEDEDDGLGNPTI
+435 EAEDENDGLGKPTI

-475 LYTAASIIGAIIGG
+475 LYTAASVIGAILGG
-489 NFSIESIIFNQAIE
+489 DFSIESIIFNQAIE
-503 NPISLISVNFF
+503 NPIGLISVNFF
-514 DKTGSDKDNTNKLIQ
+514 DKTGSNKDNTNNLIQ

-554 AIRMLLATTSEKKAQ
+554 GIRMLLATTSEKKAQ

-610 QVVAGKNNDIM
+610 KVISGKNNDIM
-621 ETLFGNALKAIKI
+621 ETLFVNALKAIKI

-717 SIGTK
+717 SIGTQ

-785 VQYTGDSSTNRFV
+785 VQYTGDSSKNRFM

-811 IRTASNQQPPTN
+811 IRTAQNQQPPTQQPRRN
-823 SSSQQAQTSSGE
+823 QPATNQPPTNQPPTNQPPTNQPPTNQPPTSQPPTNQPPTNQPPTNQSPTNQPPTNGD
-835 DWYDNYSTTDAR
+835 DWYDNYSAIDAR
-847 REELNNNPSRTTSE
+847 RETLNNKSSRTPAE
-861 NRELAGINNRTT
+861 NRELSGINNKTT
-873 KQLKKRRLR
+873 QQLKKRRLR

-887 GYVGAS
+887 GYVGSS

-917 AGFSAKDSITKNMN
+917 AGFSAKDSIAKNMN

-994 KIDDKNLDN
+994 KIDDKKLDN
-1003 NTDTLLDNINNGDLD
+1003 HTDTLLDNINSGDLD
-1018 QHTTAYRAGRWLAR
+1018 QHTTAYRAGRWIAR

>member
-1 MADQTKKAETKNQHF
+1 MKK
-16 VPQFYQRYFSMDKK
+16 
-30 NIGTYIISSGKNIN
+30 IS
-44 SAPIKNQ
+44 
-51 SSGNYFYSDKME
+51 
-63 IEKILGE
+63 
-70 MEGLWKKVIDKV
+70 
-82 IKSPK
+82 
-87 GNLSREEKY
+87 
-96 NLYAFTIIQL
+96 
-106 GRTSAQANLIQEAV
+106 
-120 NTRLC
+120 
-125 TIAKKHLEILRNSEN
+125 
-140 SDKYKDITDD
+140 
-150 ELNHISFNFPYPA
+150 
-163 VLALQTQFQLINTC
+163 
-177 IDLQFKILI
+177 KILI
-186 NKTKVSFIT
+186 ILITICMLTIASFTKDVRGATYDRGEIATLATTIQKAIDDNKV
-195 SNNPAAKYSQF
+195 
-206 LERMGVKNYAL
+206 
-217 GSRGLQIFIPL
+217 
-228 TPFIGVMFYDPK
+228 
-240 CYKLGDRKKNYVE
+240 
-253 LTQEKDIEELTNMH
+253 KDIVVKENLQGYVTSINNTATQQTGNTVEIDEETIN
-267 DEWYKAWMASY
+267 EVKRMA
-278 GPNEAGMSDEN
+278 
-289 FLKTEELLKKYNQNT
+289 EEQ
-304 SSKVNSNKKGDN
+304 G
-316 IKKEDS
+316 II
-322 SNNEKEKNS
+322 KNS
-331 NTNKENSNTKK
+331 TNTNKNNKVSLPEKVNPNDPNSPIRAPGSLNLVYPNDPMYKFYAGLINPKLTAKQISNQQEYIKK
-342 QSDTKQY
+342 QMDSTKDPALKVELQNKY
-349 SQSEVIR
+349 DELDKKKSEATV
-356 ITNQIQDQID
+356 
-366 KLKTEKK
+366 
-373 DYTELKNL
+373 
-381 KDKWYEKWSVNGNTT
+381 SSSGT
-396 ADIPNELSSRTQTE
+396 AEIPEE
-410 LNKYGIDIKKSENQN
+410 LNKSINDTLNKVREEES
-425 GENID
+425 
-430 ATDED
+430 DED

-475 LYTAASIIGAIIGG
+475 LYTAAAIIGAIIGG
-489 NFSIESIIFNQAIE
+489 NFSIESIIFNQAID

-610 QVVAGKNNDIM
+610 QVIAGKNNDIM

-717 SIGTK
+717 SIGTQ

-785 VQYTGDSSTNRFV
+785 VQYTGDSATNRFV

-811 IRTASNQQPPTN
+811 IRTASNQQPPTKQPPTKQPSTKQPPEKQPPKKSPEKQPSEKQPPEKSPEKQPPTNQPPTN
-823 SSSQQAQTSSGE
+823 SSSQQSQTSSGE

-847 REELNNNPSRTTSE
+847 REELNNNPSRTNSE
-861 NRELAGINNRTT
+861 NRELTGINNRTT

>member
-1 MADQTKKAETKNQHF
+1 MKKISKIVIILITIN
-16 VPQFYQRYFSMDKK
+16 VL
-30 NIGTYIISSGKNIN
+30 IISSIISWNTVEA
-44 SAPIKNQ
+44 SDHMTMTDIK
-51 SSGNYFYSDKME
+51 
-63 IEKILGE
+63 
-70 MEGLWKKVIDKV
+70 
-82 IKSPK
+82 
-87 GNLSREEKY
+87 
-96 NLYAFTIIQL
+96 
-106 GRTSAQANLIQEAV
+106 IQEKAKEAQINKNKENNKLEYKTDDMIQFIDALQTDV
-120 NTRLC
+120 N
-125 TIAKKHLEILRNSEN
+125 N
-140 SDKYKDITDD
+140 ITDD
-150 ELNHISFNFPYPA
+150 ITKKTILQGYVDSLRETNQSAINSSQTTVKIDKTTINGLESEIQGTNIKLSIKGKEITNSSQANNLTTTNNKPTFFPKKLYPNDPNSPI
-163 VLALQTQFQLINTC
+163 QI
-177 IDLQFKILI
+177 
-186 NKTKVSFIT
+186 
-195 SNNPAAKYSQF
+195 SQF
-206 LERMGVKNYAL
+206 PLEIVKPGDPMYNFYSNMISPKMTADQIKNKIKDL
-217 GSRGLQIFIPL
+217 DDRIASNSDDTIKKKLEEEKGKWEKKLTEATLSSNGSVQIS
-228 TPFIGVMFYDPK
+228 
-240 CYKLGDRKKNYVE
+240 
-253 LTQEKDIEELTNMH
+253 EELMNSTN
-267 DEWYKAWMASY
+267 
-278 GPNEAGMSDEN
+278 NVV
-289 FLKTEELLKKYNQNT
+289 NQDNT
-304 SSKVNSNKKGDN
+304 S
-316 IKKEDS
+316 
-322 SNNEKEKNS
+322 KN
-331 NTNKENSNTKK
+331 
-342 QSDTKQY
+342 Q
-349 SQSEVIR
+349 
-356 ITNQIQDQID
+356 QD
-366 KLKTEKK
+366 
-373 DYTELKNL
+373 
-381 KDKWYEKWSVNGNTT
+381 
-396 ADIPNELSSRTQTE
+396 
-410 LNKYGIDIKKSENQN
+410 
-425 GENID
+425 
-430 ATDED
+430 DE
-435 EAEDEDDGLGNPTI
+435 EAEDENDGLGKPTI

-475 LYTAASIIGAIIGG
+475 LYTAASVIGAILGG
-489 NFSIESIIFNQAIE
+489 DFSIESIIFNQAIE
-503 NPISLISVNFF
+503 NPIGLISVNFF
-514 DKTGSDKDNTNKLIQ
+514 DKTGSNKDNTNNLIQ

-610 QVVAGKNNDIM
+610 KVVAGKNNDIM
-621 ETLFGNALKAIKI
+621 ETLFVNALKAIKI

-717 SIGTK
+717 SIGTQ

-785 VQYTGDSSTNRFV
+785 VQYTGDSSKNRFM

-811 IRTASNQQPPTN
+811 IRTAQNQQPPT
-823 SSSQQAQTSSGE
+823 QQPRRNQPPTNQSPTNQPPTNGD
-835 DWYDNYSTTDAR
+835 DWYDNYSAIDAR
-847 REELNNNPSRTTSE
+847 RETLNNKSSRTPAE
-861 NRELAGINNRTT
+861 NRELSGINNKTT
-873 KQLKKRRLR
+873 QQLKKRRLR

-887 GYVGAS
+887 GYVGSS

-994 KIDDKNLDN
+994 KIDDKKLDN
-1003 NTDTLLDNINNGDLD
+1003 HTDTLLDNINSGDLD
-1018 QHTTAYRAGRWLAR
+1018 QHTTAYRAGRWIAR
-1032 RKSA
+1032 RKSE